1 MKPAKKGERKGSL
14 EEIRDAIVAPGSLK
28 AEGRKE
34 MLESFR
40 SIRKKLTQEYTVE
53 DELIARFLQLKFLIE
68 DYLLSD
74 AFTNHY
80 FFGYFL
86 KEYISRQ
93 DKKNKEFAWEID
105 VDPTELSLII
115 NRHRKPT
122 EKLIFRLDIHSN
134 RNFPAQLWF
143 KVLEKDREIELLR
156 NSAIIDRERKHVK
169 RRLNFSFY

>member
-1 MKPAKKGERKGSL
+1 MKSTKKSERKVDV
-14 EEIRDAIVAPGSLK
+14 EEIREAIVAPGSLK

-40 SIRKKLTQEYTVE
+40 SIKKKLMEDYTEE
-53 DELIARFLQLKFLIE
+53 DEQIARFLQLKFLIE
-68 DYLLSD
+68 DYLSTD

-105 VDPTELSLII
+105 VDPAELSLII

-134 RNFPAQLWF
+134 RNFPALLWF
-143 KVLEKDREIELLR
+143 KVLEKDREIELMR
-156 NSAIIDRERKHVK
+156 NSQLIDREKKHV
-169 RRLNFSFY
+169 RRKLSFSF

>member
-1 MKPAKKGERKGSL
+1 MGSGKKRGGKIDVS
-14 EEIRDAIVAPGSLK
+14 EIREAIVAPGSLK
-28 AEGRKE
+28 GEGRGE

-40 SIRKKLTQEYTVE
+40 SIRKKIAEDYTIE
-53 DELIARFLQLKFLIE
+53 DEQIARFLQLKFLIE
-68 DYLLSD
+68 DYLSSEL
-74 AFTNHY
+74 FTNHY

-93 DKKNKEFAWEID
+93 DKRSKDFAWEID
-105 VDPTELSLII
+105 VDPAELSLII

-156 NSAIIDRERKHVK
+156 NTQLIEREKKHVK
-169 RRLNFSFY
+169 RKLSFSF